1 MKCIKQFLRNARALP
16 HTAAFL
22 VSGDAE
28 QCKVPTLK
36 KMFLQYKDFVPGG
49 VLLVGAVANHSV
61 CLYG

>member
-28 QCKVPTLK
+28 QCKVPTL
-36 KMFLQYKDFVPGG
+36 
-49 VLLVGAVANHSV
+49 
-61 CLYG
+61 